1 MYFFII
7 FAAFLQTARLK
18 VFDLASQMGFLPSI
32 PFRVC
37 PGVTQRLSQPPMWA
51 GEEEW
56 VPEQQVLPTPRDEG
70 AEWVP
75 LNKRRRQ
82 QEEGNAD
89 QNAQSSCGNVA
100 EVTPLSA
107 ATCFEAYQLWLA
119 LKKKLILPVPRALLG
134 AEVLVQPSRL

>member
-56 VPEQQVLPTPRDEG
+56 VPEQQV
-70 AEWVP
+70 
-75 LNKRRRQ
+75 
-82 QEEGNAD
+82 
-89 QNAQSSCGNVA
+89 
-100 EVTPLSA
+100 A
-107 ATCFEAYQLWLA
+107 AYP
-119 LKKKLILPVPRALLG
+119 KGRG
-134 AEVLVQPSRL
+134 G